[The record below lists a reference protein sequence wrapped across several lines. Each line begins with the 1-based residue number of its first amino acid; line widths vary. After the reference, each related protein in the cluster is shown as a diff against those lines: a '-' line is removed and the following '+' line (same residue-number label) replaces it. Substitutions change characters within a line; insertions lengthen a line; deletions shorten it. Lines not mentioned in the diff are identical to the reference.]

1 MRKIFTKISIT
12 ALALTPEA
20 NGISF
25 WAMAVRPRLTTSKV
39 VDAALELVDE
49 QGVEGLTL
57 AAVAARTG
65 VATPSLYKHV
75 ASLADLR
82 GHVGVRLL
90 EDMADRF
97 TRAVLGLA
105 GDDAVAALMHAY
117 RAYVNEHP
125 KRYAAMPMDPLHDE
139 LQRAAGMKLMEIQ
152 LATLRGYGIE
162 GSAAIHAT
170 RRLRVIVH
178 GFASIES
185 SGGFGLP
192 EGLDDTYDQLVRM
205 YLNDLRGTR

>member
-1 MRKIFTKISIT
+1 
-12 ALALTPEA
+12 
-20 NGISF
+20 
-25 WAMAVRPRLTTSKV
+25 MAVRQRLTTSKV

-75 ASLADLR
+75 ASLAELR
-82 GHVGVRLL
+82 GHVGVRVL
-90 EDMADRF
+90 EDMTARF
-97 TRAVLGLA
+97 TQVVLGLS

-117 RAYVNEHP
+117 RAYVAEHP
-125 KRYAAMPMDPLHDE
+125 NRYAAMPMDPLHDE
-139 LQRAAGMKLMEIQ
+139 LQQAAGMKLIQ
-152 LATLRGYGIE
+152 VMLATLRGFGME
-162 GSAAIHAT
+162 GSDAIHAT

-185 SGGFGLP
+185 GGGFGLP

-205 YLNDLRGTR
+205 YLTDLRGK

>member
-1 MRKIFTKISIT
+1 
-12 ALALTPEA
+12 
-20 NGISF
+20 
-25 WAMAVRPRLTTSKV
+25 MAVRSRLTTAKV

-75 ASLADLR
+75 ASLGELR
-82 GHVGVRLL
+82 GHVGVRVL
-90 EDMADRF
+90 EEMTSRF
-97 TRAVLGLA
+97 TAAVLGLA
-105 GDDAVAALMHAY
+105 GDEAVAALMHAY
-117 RAYVNEHP
+117 RAYVAEHP
-125 KRYAAMPMDPLHDE
+125 KRYTAMPMDPLHDE
-139 LQRAAGMKLMEIQ
+139 LQRAAGLKLIEVM
-152 LATLRGYGIE
+152 LATLRGYGME

-205 YLNDLRGTR
+205 YLHDLRGQS

>member
-1 MRKIFTKISIT
+1 
-12 ALALTPEA
+12 
-20 NGISF
+20 
-25 WAMAVRPRLTTSKV
+25 MAVRARLTTAKV

-75 ASLADLR
+75 ASLGELR
-82 GHVGVRLL
+82 GHVGVRVL
-90 EDMADRF
+90 EDMTARF
-97 TRAVLGLA
+97 TQVVLGLS
-105 GDDAVAALMHAY
+105 GEEAVTALMHAY
-117 RAYVNEHP
+117 RAYVAEHP

-139 LQRAAGMKLMEIQ
+139 LQQAAGMKLVEVM
-152 LATLRGYGIE
+152 LATLRGFGME
-162 GSAAIHAT
+162 GPDAIHAT

-185 SGGFGLP
+185 GGGFGLP

-205 YLNDLRGTR
+205 YLTDLRGQS

>member
-1 MRKIFTKISIT
+1 M
-12 ALALTPEA
+12 
-20 NGISF
+20 N
-25 WAMAVRPRLTTSKV
+25 VRQRLSPARV

-49 QGVEGLTL
+49 QGVEALTL
-57 AAVAARTG
+57 AAVAAKTG

-75 ASLADLR
+75 ASLGELR
-82 GHVGVRLL
+82 GLLGVRVL
-90 EDMADRF
+90 EEMTERF
-97 TRAVLGLA
+97 TSAVIGRA

-117 RAYVNEHP
+117 RAYVREHP

-139 LQRAAGMKLMEIQ
+139 LQRAAGVKLMEVM
-152 LATLRGYGIE
+152 LATLRSYGME
-162 GSAAIHAT
+162 GSQAVHAT

-205 YLNDLRGTR
+205 YLDDLRGQS

>member
-1 MRKIFTKISIT
+1 
-12 ALALTPEA
+12 
-20 NGISF
+20 
-25 WAMAVRPRLTTSKV
+25 MAVRSRLTTTKV

-75 ASLADLR
+75 ASLGELR

-90 EDMADRF
+90 EEMADRF
-97 TRAVLGLA
+97 TTAVLGLA
-105 GDDAVAALMHAY
+105 GDEAVAALMHAY
-117 RAYVNEHP
+117 RAYVKENP

-139 LQRAAGMKLMEIQ
+139 LQQAAGMKFMEVM
-152 LATLRGYGIE
+152 LATLRGYGLE
-162 GSAAIHAT
+162 GSNAIHAT

-205 YLNDLRGTR
+205 YLDDLRGTR

>member
-1 MRKIFTKISIT
+1 MT
-12 ALALTPEA
+12 
-20 NGISF
+20 
-25 WAMAVRPRLTTSKV
+25 VRPRLTTAKV
-39 VDAALELVDE
+39 VDAALELIDE
-49 QGVEGLTL
+49 QGVDGLTL

-75 ASLADLR
+75 ASLAELR
-82 GHVGVRLL
+82 GHVGVRVL
-90 EDMADRF
+90 EEMTDRF
-97 TRAVLGLA
+97 TQTVLGLS
-105 GDDAVAALMHAY
+105 GDQAVEALMRAY
-117 RAYVNEHP
+117 RAYVTENP

-139 LQRAAGMKLMEIQ
+139 LQQAAGQKLVEVM
-152 LATLRGYGIE
+152 LATLRGYGLE

-185 SGGFGLP
+185 GGGFGLP

-205 YLNDLRGTR
+205 YLTDLRGQS

>member
-1 MRKIFTKISIT
+1 
-12 ALALTPEA
+12 
-20 NGISF
+20 
-25 WAMAVRPRLTTSKV
+25 MAVRPRLTTAKV

-75 ASLADLR
+75 ASLGELR
-82 GHVGVRLL
+82 GHVGVRVL
-90 EDMADRF
+90 EEMTDQF
-97 TRAVLGLA
+97 TTAVLGLA
-105 GDDAVAALMHAY
+105 GDEAVAALMHAY
-117 RAYVNEHP
+117 RAYVKARP

-139 LQRAAGMKLMEIQ
+139 LQRAAGTKLVEVM
-152 LATLRGYGIE
+152 LATLRNYGLE

-205 YLNDLRGTR
+205 YLDNLRGQS

>member
-1 MRKIFTKISIT
+1 
-12 ALALTPEA
+12 
-20 NGISF
+20 
-25 WAMAVRPRLTTSKV
+25 

-75 ASLADLR
+75 ANLQTLR
-82 GHVGVRLL
+82 GHVGVRVL
-90 EDMADRF
+90 EEMTDRF
-97 TRAVLGLA
+97 TKAVLGLS
-105 GDDAVAALMHAY
+105 GDEAVAALMHAY
-117 RAYVNEHP
+117 RAYVTEHP
-125 KRYAAMPMDPLHDE
+125 KRYGAMPMDPLHDE
-139 LQRAAGMKLMEIQ
+139 LQKAAGMKLMEVM
-152 LATLRGYGIE
+152 LATLRSYGLE
-162 GSAAIHAT
+162 GSDAIHAT

-185 SGGFGLP
+185 GGGFGLP

-205 YLNDLRGTR
+205 YLTDLRGQS